1 MTESMLNGAIL
12 REFATLD
19 LQFFAGVAL
28 GAIFFG
34 GLWWTI
40 RRGVSSQVPGLLFAG
55 SLLLRTS
62 VTVGGF
68 YFVSH
73 GDWRKLVACLLGFIT
88 ARIFVTRLTRVPM
101 VEPVRFQETSG
112 Q

>member
-1 MTESMLNGAIL
+1 MTEAMLNGARL
-12 REFATLD
+12 REFVILD
-19 LQFFAGVAL
+19 LEFFAGVAL

-40 RRGVSSQVPGLLFAG
+40 RRGISSQVPGLLFAG

-68 YFVSH
+68 YFVSQ
-73 GDWRKLVACLLGFIT
+73 GDWRKLLACLLGFIT
-88 ARIFVTRLTRVPM
+88 ARILVTRLTRVPL
-101 VEPVRFQETSG
+101 VEPIRFQERG
-112 Q
+112 

>member
-1 MTESMLNGAIL
+1 MTEAMLDGAIL
-12 REFATLD
+12 REFVTLD

-73 GDWRKLVACLLGFIT
+73 GDWRKLLACLLGFIT

-101 VEPVRFQETSG
+101 VEPVRFQETGG